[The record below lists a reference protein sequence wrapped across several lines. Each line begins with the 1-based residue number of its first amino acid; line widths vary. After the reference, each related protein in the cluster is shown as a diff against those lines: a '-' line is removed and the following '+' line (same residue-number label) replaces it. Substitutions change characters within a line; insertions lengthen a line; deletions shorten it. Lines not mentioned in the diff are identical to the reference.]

1 MSEIEY
7 AEILDRSNEVAPKY
21 SAENLIDFRRRQ
33 AWLIPSSEKEG
44 HVEIKLKKE
53 CVIQALDIGNAGS
66 ATFEIEVGHE
76 NEPNQV
82 RGKFSE
88 IRLITFLSS
97 GSRFFLGL
105 L

>member
-7 AEILDRSNEVAPKY
+7 SEILDRSNEVPPKY

-44 HVEIKLKKE
+44 HAEIKFKKE

-82 RGKFSE
+82 RNF
-88 IRLITFLSS
+88 I
-97 GSRFFLGL
+97 LGIFVL
-105 L
+105 